1 MADRDTILERFDK
14 DPVFKEWEEPK
25 SFKVLAEHSFLRC
38 SYQLPIKLDRWAL
51 PKSTALSRSSDRNT
65 SRSAGR
71 TRLVKDLAR
80 LCARICARTTMFLLV
95 IRELRQHRERCRF
108 PLVKRV

>member
-38 SYQLPIKLDRWAL
+38 SYQLPVSMIDSSTEAGVSHGTCQRPGFPRILRIYNGQDL
-51 PKSTALSRSSDRNT
+51 QNPSESEKS
-65 SRSAGR
+65 
-71 TRLVKDLAR
+71 
-80 LCARICARTTMFLLV
+80 
-95 IRELRQHRERCRF
+95 
-108 PLVKRV
+108 